1 MKSKIIY
8 LAALLAFSFGCDDDL
23 INKQDPGSGSV
34 EAFFNNEA
42 ELIMGINGIY
52 NALQGDFWG
61 GSFIHIQPEFDGA
74 SDNAQTCCP
83 WGWGFWQIADGTLA
97 PTTGGMASF
106 KWDFGYQGVS
116 KVNQMLEIIPTIEDL
131 TAEAATKWEAELK
144 FLRGYFYFE
153 MQFYYGD
160 IPLITKVITTE
171 EASAL
176 TRDPRASVVTQAIED
191 LTFAGANLE
200 MTPNNGQLGR
210 PTKQAALA
218 LLGKVYLYEER
229 WAEAQTTLEQVVAME
244 GATLGLEPSA
254 TYGSIF
260 DGTNE
265 ASKEILWSLQSL
277 DNADEGTYVMT
288 QYGIPGTASFNGWNG
303 MIYSQELVD
312 DFHMT
317 DGLSI
322 STSPL
327 YDAADPYANR
337 DLRLAGSFYVPGD
350 TWNGTVLTP
359 ELNFLYNGDRI
370 TAVAAAAEVLVRKW
384 IQTYDLVGGNSNAS
398 GVDYVVMRYADVLLH
413 HAEAANEAGNTAAAL
428 ASLNKIRNRAGL
440 PDTPGGTSQA
450 DLRDIIRHERRVEFV
465 MEGTR
470 YQDLLR
476 WRTAET
482 VIPSNTL
489 GPKTF
494 DASKNYLWPIP
505 QTAMDA
511 NSGLV
516 QNPGY

>member
-1 MKSKIIY
+1 M
-8 LAALLAFSFGCDDDL
+8 
-23 INKQDPGSGSV
+23 V
-34 EAFFNNEA
+34 
-42 ELIMGINGIY
+42 
-52 NALQGDFWG
+52 
-61 GSFIHIQPEFDGA
+61 
-74 SDNAQTCCP
+74 
-83 WGWGFWQIADGTLA
+83 
-97 PTTGGMASF
+97 
-106 KWDFGYQGVS
+106 
-116 KVNQMLEIIPTIEDL
+116 
-131 TAEAATKWEAELK
+131 
-144 FLRGYFYFE
+144 
-153 MQFYYGD
+153 
-160 IPLITKVITTE
+160 
-171 EASAL
+171 
-176 TRDPRASVVTQAIED
+176 
-191 LTFAGANLE
+191 
-200 MTPNNGQLGR
+200 
-210 PTKQAALA
+210 
-218 LLGKVYLYEER
+218 
-229 WAEAQTTLEQVVAME
+229 
-244 GATLGLEPSA
+244 
-254 TYGSIF
+254 
-260 DGTNE
+260 
-265 ASKEILWSLQSL
+265 
-277 DNADEGTYVMT
+277 
-288 QYGIPGTASFNGWNG
+288 
-303 MIYSQELVD
+303 YSQELVD

-317 DGLSI
+317 DGQPI

-350 TWNGTVLTP
+350 SWNGTVLTG

-370 TAVAAAAEVLVRKW
+370 TAVPNAAEVLVRKW